1 MVGDSGEAR
10 RSGAGAGSGDDGG
23 FRLAEEPLDGLAVG
37 LVAELA
43 RELEDAGGAD
53 DRHANAA
60 PAAVDLAVAVLGRR
74 FLDGEGGGG
83 GGGGGGGSLLVLN
96 DCVVVGVVGRD
107 GVSGSIRV
115 GHVLVLLLRRER
127 RRRRRRGFGFDVE
140 NKRVERRR
148 IEG

>member
-83 GGGGGGGSLLVLN
+83 GGGGGGSLLVLN
-96 DCVVVGVVGRD
+96 DC
-107 GVSGSIRV
+107 
-115 GHVLVLLLRRER
+115 LRS
-127 RRRRRRGFGFDVE
+127 
-140 NKRVERRR
+140 
-148 IEG
+148 